1 MTDSFIQ
8 GLDLT
13 GLTVPD
19 RLVYSDEKVFI
30 ELANS

>member
-13 GLTVPD
+13 GLTVHD
-19 RLVYSDEKVFI
+19 RLVYSGFRFDR
-30 ELANS
+30 SHCT